1 MLSPSLGNLRSS
13 SDPLVLLCHLCT
25 RPSRTGPLH
34 HPGPL
39 LLLCRL
45 LTTSLLDS
53 LTSAVRRSI
62 YSRRTAPVPPVDASA
77 SSPPARLP
85 HGAVVVSPV
94 LNHDRVTTQAKLGFR
109 QPALFHA
116 ATLSSVPWTYGAVL
130 ADPNWRKAMEE
141 EFSAL
146 LGNHTWNLVLRPHSA
161 NIVSG
166 KWIFKHKFNAD
177 GSLERYK
184 ARLVLCGC
192 SCRGRT
198 LRRGEESQA

>member
-1 MLSPSLGNLRSS
+1 
-13 SDPLVLLCHLCT
+13 
-25 RPSRTGPLH
+25 
-34 HPGPL
+34 
-39 LLLCRL
+39 
-45 LTTSLLDS
+45 
-53 LTSAVRRSI
+53 
-62 YSRRTAPVPPVDASA
+62 
-77 SSPPARLP
+77 
-85 HGAVVVSPV
+85 
-94 LNHDRVTTQAKLGFR
+94 
-109 QPALFHA
+109 
-116 ATLSSVPWTYGAVL
+116 
-130 ADPNWRKAMEE
+130 MEE

-198 LRRGEESQA
+198 LREGGGVAGMMGVNGRRSPDTRSEHDNGVDQRGGSSTGRGRGLCSGRRKHST